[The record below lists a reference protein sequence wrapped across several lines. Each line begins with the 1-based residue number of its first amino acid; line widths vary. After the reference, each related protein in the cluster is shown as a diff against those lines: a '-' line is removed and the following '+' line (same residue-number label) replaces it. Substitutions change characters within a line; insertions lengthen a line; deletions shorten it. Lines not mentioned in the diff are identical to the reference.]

1 MSVTIWKQ
9 GNQET
14 KTGKPEKPD
23 SGKLGK
29 PETGKMKKTVIQ

>member
-1 MSVTIWKQ
+1 MSVTIWKP

-23 SGKLGK
+23 SGKPEK
-29 PETGKMKKTVIQ
+29 PENRKPEK